1 MMEKTPKNS
10 FSFNPLKVWQF
21 IFNLPKFIKIFG
33 RLMKDGRVPWYAK
46 AMPILALAYIISPI
60 DFIPA
65 LLVPIIGGLD
75 DLVALFL
82 GLKGLV
88 SLTPHAIIEEHISRI
103 EQGL

>member
-1 MMEKTPKNS
+1 MHQSPNKGYG
-10 FSFNPLKVWQF
+10 FNPLKVWQF

>member
-1 MMEKTPKNS
+1 MEKPPKNRYP
-10 FSFNPLKVWQF
+10 FNPIKIWQV

-46 AMPILALAYIISPI
+46 VMPILAIAYVISPI
-60 DFIPA
+60 DIIPG
-65 LLVPIIGGLD
+65 LLIPIFGGID
-75 DLVALFL
+75 DLIALFL

-88 SLTPHAIIEEHISRI
+88 SFTPHQIIEEHISNI